1 MVAPPDND
9 VLWARGLTY
18 AHDGS
23 PALQGVSLGVREG
36 EILAVTGPRGSGKT
50 TLLRCL
56 SGQLRVQ
63 RGEVWFNSV
72 PVHTMGPLA
81 RERLRLDRFAWID
94 PEPVLVPELNAW
106 ENTALP
112 LMLRGTGRR
121 AAKAAALEW
130 LERLDIRDAARKRPH
145 ALLQSERQRVV
156 VARALVSGPTVLF
169 ADEPTAALHRAE
181 HGHVLRTLT
190 TAARSHDITV
200 VLATH
205 DPGTASLADR
215 TLTLLDGRRV
225 NTVHL
230 PPTPKTEGSR
240 RRPERRTPRPDAD
253 AGRGHAPAAERDHRS
268 AVTAQGPSAAPT
280 EGRSGAEQTARP
292 TDGRNRPAEGRGR
305 STAAE
310 GGEAMAQEAGVAGTP
325 QAGTATARQGSE
337 AATRQP
343 GEAVAQQADETAARR
358 GSEAAT
364 RQAGEA
370 TTGQAGEAV
379 ARQADDT
386 AARQGSEAVTR
397 QAGEAVGQQPGG
409 PSAEGDPPGAPDA
422 EERAAADGEGR
433 AACSLSA

>member
-23 PALQGVSLGVREG
+23 PALQGVSLAVRGG

-56 SGQLRVQ
+56 SGQLRAQ

-81 RERLRLDRFAWID
+81 RERLRLDRFGWID

-130 LERLDIRDAARKRPH
+130 LERLDIRDTARKRPH

-156 VARALVSGPTVLF
+156 VARALVAAPTVLF

-181 HGHVLRTLT
+181 HAHVLRTLT

-205 DPGTASLADR
+205 DPATASLADR
-215 TLTLLDGRRV
+215 TLTLLDGRQV
-225 NTVHL
+225 KTLPL
-230 PPTPKTEGSR
+230 PPAPTAAGGHPPSAAQE
-240 RRPERRTPRPDAD
+240 PRPA
-253 AGRGHAPAAERDHRS
+253 AGRG
-268 AVTAQGPSAAPT
+268 
-280 EGRSGAEQTARP
+280 GRS
-292 TDGRNRPAEGRGR
+292 PAGPGGR
-305 STAAE
+305 STVD
-310 GGEAMAQEAGVAGTP
+310 GG
-325 QAGTATARQGSE
+325 S
-337 AATRQP
+337 
-343 GEAVAQQADETAARR
+343 
-358 GSEAAT
+358 
-364 RQAGEA
+364 
-370 TTGQAGEAV
+370 GEAV
-379 ARQADDT
+379 ARRGDASS
-386 AARQGSEAVTR
+386 GEGEAPGAG
-397 QAGEAVGQQPGG
+397 AGE
-409 PSAEGDPPGAPDA
+409 D
-422 EERAAADGEGR
+422 RAAADGEGR